1 MDEVES
7 EWEGRASRG
16 LHRCEGARA
25 ALCVLSLS
33 RTRASAASEALRS
46 VDEGLG
52 VARRT
57 RARADV
63 CSFVAEPGARAD
75 AWNMLELDLEEGQNY

>member
-1 MDEVES
+1 MGGPRVT
-7 EWEGRASRG
+7 R
-16 LHRCEGARA
+16 LHRCEGVRA
-25 ALCVLSLS
+25 PLCVLSLS
-33 RTRASAASEALRS
+33 RTRSSAASEALRS

-63 CSFVAEPGARAD
+63 CSCVAEPGARAD
-75 AWNMLELDLEEGQNY
+75 PWNMLDLEVDLEEGQN